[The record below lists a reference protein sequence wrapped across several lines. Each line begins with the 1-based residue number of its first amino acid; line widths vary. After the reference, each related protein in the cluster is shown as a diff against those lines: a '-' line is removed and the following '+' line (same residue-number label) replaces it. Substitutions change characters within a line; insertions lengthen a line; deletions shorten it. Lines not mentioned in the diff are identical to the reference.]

1 MFSTFFLLYEHF
13 FTFFK
18 KTIDKKLLFAYN
30 KFIKNECS
38 LKNGFKNIQKGGN
51 INEFKDC

>member
-30 KFIKNECS
+30 EFIKNECS
-38 LKNGFKNIQKGGN
+38 LKNSFKNIQKGGN